1 MEENKELQEVVIDLD
16 AHAKGQVNESYLR
29 MFGWAIQK
37 IMGTMFGGTSIPVQV
52 KGNQNQVR
60 DFARVLGREKK
71 YLDNY
76 KKFGLDNTQTYKS
89 KFSLDSAV
97 KKFQRST
104 GLKWPFK

>member
-16 AHAKGQVNESYLR
+16 AHAKGQVNESYLK
-29 MFGWAIQK
+29 MFGWAVQK
-37 IMGTMFGGTSIPVQV
+37 IMGTMFGGSRIPVQV
-52 KGNQNQVR
+52 KGSPNQVR

-71 YLDNY
+71 YLDKY
-76 KKFGLDNTQTYKS
+76 RKFGLDNPQTYKS